1 MKRWI
6 EKIEATDSLWEME
19 NLIEEISYDDEISN
33 KEYEQLYEMA
43 LNKMRAQSSQN
54 GEKI

>member
-1 MKRWI
+1 MKKWI

>member
-6 EKIEATDSLWEME
+6 EKIEATDILWEME

-43 LNKMRAQSSQN
+43 LNKMRA
-54 GEKI
+54 